1 MHLTWLDNNSWL
13 LDLAQKRYLIDP
25 WLVGPLVFSQ
35 QAWLIKGVKLDPP
48 PIPEAIDGIL
58 LSQGLEDHAHP
69 ETLKQLDRRIP
80 VVASVNGAKV
90 AEALGYEQVTAL
102 DHGQSTTLDDTLEIT
117 AVPGAPIGPFL
128 VENGYLLC
136 DRTTGLRLF
145 YEPHG
150 FHDDTLQ
157 QTAPVDVVITPVV
170 DLKLPL
176 VGAILRGR
184 QGALEL
190 ATWLQPQVI
199 LPTADANQTTFS
211 GLLAAWIQTLGGID
225 TLRRDLAQH
234 HLSSRVLTP
243 TVGEPIPLDL
253 TPLNP
258 AAPEQP

>member
-13 LDLAQKRYLIDP
+13 LEVAQKRYLIDP
-25 WLVGPLVFSQ
+25 WLVGPLVFGQ

-80 VVASVNGAKV
+80 VVASANGAKV
-90 AEALGYEQVTAL
+90 VAALGYERVTAL
-102 DHGQSTTLDDTLEIT
+102 DHGQSTTLDDTLDIT

-150 FHDDTLQ
+150 FHNDSLQ
-157 QTAPVDVVITPVV
+157 QAAPVDVVITPVV

-176 VGAILRGR
+176 VGPILRGR

-190 ATWLQPQVI
+190 ATWLRPQVI
-199 LPTADANQTTFS
+199 LPTADAGQTKFS
-211 GLLAAWIQTLGGID
+211 GILAAWLQALGGVD
-225 TLRRDLAQH
+225 TLRSDLAQR
-234 HLSSRVLTP
+234 HLSTQVLIP
-243 TVGEPIPLDL
+243 TVGEPVTLDL
-253 TPLNP
+253 TPLDK
-258 AAPEQP
+258 AASEQP